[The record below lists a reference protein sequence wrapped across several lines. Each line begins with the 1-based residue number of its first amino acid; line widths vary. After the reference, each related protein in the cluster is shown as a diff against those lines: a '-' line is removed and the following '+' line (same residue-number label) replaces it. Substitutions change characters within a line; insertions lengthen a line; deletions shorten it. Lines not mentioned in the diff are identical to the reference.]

1 VTFLLTVVK
10 NVTPVKCITS
20 TFKIK
25 SLVLAFQKLQLAC
38 DQVFVSLSCPLYPLN
53 LFHTSEEYF
62 DNLG

>member
-1 VTFLLTVVK
+1 
-10 NVTPVKCITS
+10 
-20 TFKIK
+20 
-25 SLVLAFQKLQLAC
+25 LAFQKLQLAC